1 LPAARVIGISCG
13 VQKGKK
19 NSRRLLHEGVG
30 VKHRT
35 RMWGGDLTDDKGT
48 RLVPLLP
55 PSVGAVMVT
64 SCKKVGKV
72 TNFFN

>member
-55 PSVGAVMVT
+55 PPLGGGSDGH
-64 SCKKVGKV
+64 
-72 TNFFN
+72 